1 MDFSAIDA
9 LKARLDA
16 KRPLPPELVRNLG
29 AVFRVDWT
37 YHSNAIEGNT
47 LSLLETKL
55 VLEEG
60 LTIGGK
66 N

>member
-16 KRPLPPELVRNLG
+16 KRPLPPELVRNLR

-47 LSLLETKL
+47 LSLLERL
-55 VLEEG
+55 HAG
-60 LTIGGK
+60 PH
-66 N
+66 